1 MVEKVRSQMVVEGI
15 DLTRNPYT
23 DEVSYYPTSDI
34 LVTVKN
40 DDVMSKKYLQLSTAF
55 FLD

>member
-1 MVEKVRSQMVVEGI
+1 MVVEGI

-34 LVTVKN
+34 LVTVMMLCRKN
-40 DDVMSKKYLQLSTAF
+40 IYKYQKLFRLIS
-55 FLD
+55 LYLK